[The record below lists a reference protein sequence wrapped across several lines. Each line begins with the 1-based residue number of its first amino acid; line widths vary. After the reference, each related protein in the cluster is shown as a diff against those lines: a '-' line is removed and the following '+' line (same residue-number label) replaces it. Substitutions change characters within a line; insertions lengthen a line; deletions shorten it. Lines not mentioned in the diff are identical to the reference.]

1 MQELEPGLKEVVMK
15 VALAGTEDHST
26 LDSLLPLLDIPQV
39 FLSEPSLSLPDLS
52 VIWNSEL
59 RYYRVKMSA
68 MVHRSVNECCGSIRG
83 DGRM

>member
-39 FLSEPSLSLPDLS
+39 FLSLLFFYLT
-52 VIWNSEL
+52 
-59 RYYRVKMSA
+59 
-68 MVHRSVNECCGSIRG
+68 
-83 DGRM
+83 

>member
-39 FLSEPSLSLPDLS
+39 FLSLFFCLT
-52 VIWNSEL
+52 
-59 RYYRVKMSA
+59 
-68 MVHRSVNECCGSIRG
+68 
-83 DGRM
+83 

>member
-39 FLSEPSLSLPDLS
+39 FLSLPVFYLS
-52 VIWNSEL
+52 
-59 RYYRVKMSA
+59 
-68 MVHRSVNECCGSIRG
+68 
-83 DGRM
+83 